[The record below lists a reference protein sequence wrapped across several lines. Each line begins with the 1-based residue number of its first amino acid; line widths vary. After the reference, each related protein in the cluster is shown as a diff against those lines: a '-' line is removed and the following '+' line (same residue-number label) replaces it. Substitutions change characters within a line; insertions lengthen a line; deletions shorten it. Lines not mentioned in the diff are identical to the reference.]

1 MKCPEPLETA
11 RKTNYF
17 PPQAGLPKS
26 LSAKGKE
33 QDSGPEKYNSN
44 KAKKK
49 ADRNRQK
56 GEGHRDTEKIERQRI
71 RLTT

>member
-1 MKCPEPLETA
+1 MKCPDPLETA

-33 QDSGPEKYNSN
+33 QDSEPEKYNSN
-44 KAKKK
+44 KAKRQTET
-49 ADRNRQK
+49 DRKERF
-56 GEGHRDTEKIERQRI
+56 TETQR
-71 RLTT
+71 